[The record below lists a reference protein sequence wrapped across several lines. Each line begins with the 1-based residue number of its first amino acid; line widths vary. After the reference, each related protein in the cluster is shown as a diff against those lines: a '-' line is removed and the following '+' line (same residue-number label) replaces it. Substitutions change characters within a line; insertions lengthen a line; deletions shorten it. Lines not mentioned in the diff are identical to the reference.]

1 MTLYQSI
8 LHQRIDWLL
17 DDSSIYLDINRGD
30 EVLDVVSRAKERGK
44 KIFAFEDTR
53 KKAEDS
59 IYDGIFSIDKPEDL
73 VAAMKNLDTN

>member
-17 DDSSIYLDINRGD
+17 DDSSVYLDINRGD

-44 KIFAFEDTR
+44 KFLLLKILEKKLKIVSMMAFSL
-53 KKAEDS
+53 S
-59 IYDGIFSIDKPEDL
+59 INRRSW
-73 VAAMKNLDTN
+73 